1 MFQKTGE
8 RYPLCLKHNLINAQ
22 RGKLTSEPLLL
33 AISVPL
39 MILEHCDLL
48 LLYLLLHGADDLGVL
63 HVGVA
68 HERLVLAS
76 Q

>member
-1 MFQKTGE
+1 
-8 RYPLCLKHNLINAQ
+8 
-22 RGKLTSEPLLL
+22 
-33 AISVPL
+33 

-63 HVGVA
+63 HVRVA